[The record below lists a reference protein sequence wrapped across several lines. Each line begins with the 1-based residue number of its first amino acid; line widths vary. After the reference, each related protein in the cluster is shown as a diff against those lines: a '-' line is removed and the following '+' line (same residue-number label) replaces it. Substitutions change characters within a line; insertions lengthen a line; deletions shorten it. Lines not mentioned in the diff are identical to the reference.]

1 MTQRS
6 VRLLADDLT
15 GALDTAA
22 EFVPMTGP
30 LPVFVDVPPVLPPSA
45 VLDSGTREHGPDD
58 AVAAVARLVPL
69 LATADIA
76 YKKIDSLLRGT
87 TVAELAACMRT
98 GLWDTCV
105 LCPAF
110 PYQGRITR
118 GGRQYARDATG
129 VWSAVTGDIVS
140 ALQAAGA
147 AARHGDPAQPPGP
160 GIAVFDAETDAD
172 LCAVANAGRA
182 AGKVLW
188 SGSGGLA
195 QALVGT
201 TAMTGFMPLPRPVLG
216 LFGSDH
222 AVTAS
227 QLIACHPHW
236 ITFRTH
242 DPSPVLDRLRQS
254 GLALASVDL
263 PSGLSRSD
271 AARRI
276 RSGFDILLDDL
287 PPPGTLLVAGG
298 ETLAGLCRALGVTHL
313 EVQGR
318 IVPGLPHSILRGGR
332 WDGVPVVSKS
342 GAFGTT
348 SLLSDLLL
356 ERTEP

>member
-1 MTQRS
+1 
-6 VRLLADDLT
+6 
-15 GALDTAA
+15 
-22 EFVPMTGP
+22 MTGP

-129 VWSAVTGDIVS
+129 VWSAITGDIVS

-195 QALVGT
+195 QRHSSSPAIPIGSHSAPTIRHPCWTGCARAGLPWQASTCRPGCPVVMQPDGYGRAST
-201 TAMTGFMPLPRPVLG
+201 SCSMTCRRPERCWLPVARPWPGCAARLG
-216 LFGSDH
+216 SPTWRCRAASCRACPTPSCAGGGG
-222 AVTAS
+222 TAS
-227 QLIACHPHW
+227 
-236 ITFRTH
+236 
-242 DPSPVLDRLRQS
+242 PS
-254 GLALASVDL
+254 
-263 PSGLSRSD
+263 SRNP
-271 AARRI
+271 ARSAR
-276 RSGFDILLDDL
+276 
-287 PPPGTLLVAGG
+287 PP
-298 ETLAGLCRALGVTHL
+298 C
-313 EVQGR
+313 
-318 IVPGLPHSILRGGR
+318 
-332 WDGVPVVSKS
+332 
-342 GAFGTT
+342 
-348 SLLSDLLL
+348 
-356 ERTEP
+356 